1 MSQLNDFIATYI
13 ARMPSIRW
21 VDIVE
26 ILLIAFL
33 IIPIDI
39 IRKAITSKK
48 K

>member
-1 MSQLNDFIATYI
+1 
-13 ARMPSIRW
+13 
-21 VDIVE
+21 VE
-26 ILLIAFL
+26 PLSWTSWLVCLLIAFL